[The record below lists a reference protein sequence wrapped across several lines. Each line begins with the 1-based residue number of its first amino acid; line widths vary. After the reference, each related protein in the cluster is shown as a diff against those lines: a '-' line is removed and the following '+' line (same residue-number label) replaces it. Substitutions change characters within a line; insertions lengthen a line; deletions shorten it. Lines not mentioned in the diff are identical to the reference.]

1 MGKKSKRNA
10 GPSNVSLK
18 DITDKATMQQIMEQA
33 PPNSNTSR
41 SDTSISQNMSASK
54 AMKEYK
60 KNKPFVSICTPTY
73 NRRPFIKSIIK
84 CFMHQDYPMDRME
97 WIILDDGTDK
107 IEDLVTHIP
116 QVKYFKYDEKMT
128 LGKKRNLM
136 HDKCSG
142 DFIVYMDDDDYYPPK
157 RVSHSVEML
166 ISHPKALCAGSSEIY
181 IYFKHIQKMFQFGPY
196 GPNHATAGT
205 FAFKKELLINNR
217 YDDNASLAEEKA
229 FLKNYTVN
237 FVQLDPLKVILV
249 VSHDHNTFDKKK
261 LLDNQHPDYCKESPR
276 TVDEFIKNPDLKHF
290 YMNEIDDLLKDYEPG
305 LPKYKPDVIKQIKE
319 IELERSKMMQQQQQQ
334 QGQGQQNGGGKI
346 TCNQNGK
353 EIELDNNQIVQI
365 LQNLQSTLNEKMQ
378 ELATKDMQINELIEM
393 NRDLQNKLKHVNKII
408 EVPKKVEEPVLVEEP
423 VIHVL
428 AIPDIEP
435 VIPDIE
441 SQDPVK
447 LSIVTESATSLN
459 LSIEIK

>member
-10 GPSNVSLK
+10 GPSNA
-18 DITDKATMQQIMEQA
+18 DKVTMQQEPI
-33 PPNSNTSR
+33 NSNTSR
-41 SDTSISQNMSASK
+41 SCLNMSASK

-60 KNKPFVSICTPTY
+60 KNKPFVSVCTPTY

-84 CFMHQDYPMDRME
+84 CFMRQDYPMDRME
-97 WIILDDGTDK
+97 WIIIDDGTDK
-107 IEDLVTHIP
+107 IEDLVAHIP

-142 DFIVYMDDDDYYPPK
+142 DFIVYMDDDDMYPPK
-157 RVSHSVEML
+157 RVSHAVEML

-217 YDDNASLAEEKA
+217 YNDDAALAEEKA
-229 FLKNYTVN
+229 FLKDYTVP

-261 LLDNQHPDYCKESPR
+261 LLDNQHPQYCKESPR
-276 TVDEFIKNPDLKHF
+276 TVDEFIKDPDLKHF

-305 LPKYKPDVIKQIKE
+305 LPKYKPDVLKQIKE
-319 IELERSKMMQQQQQQ
+319 IELERIKMQQQKQHQKQ
-334 QGQGQQNGGGKI
+334 CNGEGKI

-353 EIELDNNQIVQI
+353 QVELDNNQVVQI

-378 ELATKDMQINELIEM
+378 ELGEKDRQINELIQT
-393 NRDLQNKLKHVNKII
+393 NRDLQNRLTATSNI
-408 EVPKKVEEPVLVEEP
+408 EQITEPDLVILDL
-423 VIHVL
+423 VIL
-428 AIPDIEP
+428 DLESQDLESQYL
-435 VIPDIE
+435 VIPELETHDLE